1 MGVEAAA
8 NRRLEH
14 IPRCPSVAPPPT
26 SITEHRNYTKDIHT
40 PRCPRRSS
48 PLDVL
53 LSVFSPSSS
62 LLLFLLS
69 LSVVA
74 DSIRLADAASTASL
88 PGIGPSS
95 SSSSSS
101 SSAHNGTATA
111 SFLVGRQ
118 HFPTTLKNLVL
129 DESTNQVIIGA
140 KNHLY
145 QVDDQMRIVQDAV
158 TGPRNDSNECTFVE
172 CPQDSRRELKN
183 NFNKVLLVHGQSLIV
198 CGTLFQGVCEL
209 RNLRNVSIVE
219 QQVHDAVVAN
229 NEGSSTFAFVA
240 PGPPTSAQRN
250 VLYVGVT
257 FTGNSPYRSE
267 IPAVASRSLEKN
279 RMFQIASTA
288 VTTGTRVIINNS
300 ARDSYLVNYV
310 YGFSSDG
317 FSYFLTTQPKHTT
330 GHGGGGTGT
339 GSGQREHVTK
349 LVRICQ
355 DDAHYYSYTEIPVEC
370 TSGTK
375 RYNLV
380 QGGVLGKPGADL
392 AGHLQV
398 SVGWGW
404 RLKQRES
411 QVELMGGLGSRLITV
426 YCCFSW
432 GLLRLL

>member
-1 MGVEAAA
+1 MAALIHKML
-8 NRRLEH
+8 RL
-14 IPRCPSVAPPPT
+14 
-26 SITEHRNYTKDIHT
+26 SINHHHST
-40 PRCPRRSS
+40 PQCRI
-48 PLDVL
+48 LLLL
-53 LSVFSPSSS
+53 LSVS
-62 LLLFLLS
+62 LCALPL
-69 LSVVA
+69 
-74 DSIRLADAASTASL
+74 RLAVDAASAAALLTPATS
-88 PGIGPSS
+88 PSS
-95 SSSSSS
+95 SSSSPSTS
-101 SSAHNGTATA
+101 NGTAKEA
-111 SFLVGRQ
+111 SFLVGRHQ
-118 HFPTTLKNLVL
+118 FPTTLKNLVL
-129 DESTNQVIIGA
+129 EESSNQVIIGA

-145 QVDDQMRIVQDAV
+145 QLDENLRVLQDAV
-158 TGPRNDSNECTFVE
+158 TGPRNDSDECTFVE
-172 CPQDSRRELKN
+172 CPHDSRRELKN
-183 NFNKVLLVHGQSLIV
+183 NYNKVLLVHGQSLIV

-209 RNLRNVSIVE
+209 RNLRNVSVLE

-229 NEGSSTFAFVA
+229 NEASSTFAFVA
-240 PGPPTSAQRN
+240 PGPPTSAQKS

-300 ARDSYLVNYV
+300 ARESYLVNYV

-355 DDAHYYSYTEIPVEC
+355 DDANYYSYTEIPVEC

-398 SVGWGW
+398 SCGGGGQFKLPLMSQGGRG
-404 RLKQRES
+404 RL
-411 QVELMGGLGSRLITV
+411 
-426 YCCFSW
+426 Y
-432 GLLRLL
+432 

>member
-1 MGVEAAA
+1 MAAA
-8 NRRLEH
+8 TMLRLIH
-14 IPRCPSVAPPPT
+14 NPQSQRPR
-26 SITEHRNYTKDIHT
+26 
-40 PRCPRRSS
+40 
-48 PLDVL
+48 PLVLL
-53 LSVFSPSSS
+53 LSVFSSSS
-62 LLLFLLS
+62 LLLLLLLS
-69 LSVVA
+69 VA
-74 DSIRLADAASTASL
+74 DPIRLADAASAPTSLLTTATTSS
-88 PGIGPSS
+88 GGGSSSGTSS
-95 SSSSSS
+95 SSTPS
-101 SSAHNGTATA
+101 NGTREA

-118 HFPTTLKNLVL
+118 QFPTTLKNLVL
-129 DESTNQVIIGA
+129 DEATNQVIIGA

-145 QVDDQMRIVQDAV
+145 RLDDNMRLLQDAV
-158 TGPRNDSNECTFVE
+158 TGPRNDSYECTAVE
-172 CPQDSRRELKN
+172 CPQDSRRELKDN
-183 NFNKVLLVHGQSLIV
+183 YNKVLLVHGPSLIV
-198 CGTLFQGVCEL
+198 CGTVFQGVCEL
-209 RNLRNVSIVE
+209 RNLRNVSAVE
-219 QQVHDAVVAN
+219 QEVHDAVVAN
-229 NEGSSTFAFVA
+229 NEGSSTYAFVA
-240 PGPPTSAQRN
+240 PGPPTSAQRS

-355 DDAHYYSYTEIPVEC
+355 DDANYYSYTEIPVEC

-398 SVGWGW
+398 SWMVDGGGQQQQWPEEGTNGLGGGMQCKLSASIERATGGFNEPREVGEGTGRRRGW
-404 RLKQRES
+404 R
-411 QVELMGGLGSRLITV
+411 
-426 YCCFSW
+426 W
-432 GLLRLL
+432 

>member
-1 MGVEAAA
+1 M
-8 NRRLEH
+8 
-14 IPRCPSVAPPPT
+14 
-26 SITEHRNYTKDIHT
+26 
-40 PRCPRRSS
+40 
-48 PLDVL
+48 
-53 LSVFSPSSS
+53 F

-69 LSVVA
+69 
-74 DSIRLADAASTASL
+74 
-88 PGIGPSS
+88 
-95 SSSSSS
+95 S
-101 SSAHNGTATA
+101 SSAASPTTTATSTNTIPSSNNGSA
-111 SFLVGRQ
+111 ASSFLVGRQ
-118 HFPTTLKNLVL
+118 QFPTTLKNLVL
-129 DESTNQVIIGA
+129 DEGTNQVIIGA

-145 QVDDQMRIVQDAV
+145 QVDENMHVVQDAI
-158 TGPRNDSNECTFVE
+158 TGPKNDSNECTFVE
-172 CPQDSRRELKN
+172 CPHDSRRELKD

-209 RNLRNVSIVE
+209 RNLRNVSAVE

-229 NEGSSTFAFVA
+229 NEESSTFAFVA

-339 GSGQREHVTK
+339 GSGNREHVTK

-355 DDAHYYSYTEIPVEC
+355 DDANYYSYTEIPVEC

-398 SVGWGW
+398 SV
-404 RLKQRES
+404 
-411 QVELMGGLGSRLITV
+411 VVVVVVVVVNGGPV
-426 YCCFSW
+426 
-432 GLLRLL
+432 

>member
-1 MGVEAAA
+1 M
-8 NRRLEH
+8 
-14 IPRCPSVAPPPT
+14 
-26 SITEHRNYTKDIHT
+26 
-40 PRCPRRSS
+40 
-48 PLDVL
+48 
-53 LSVFSPSSS
+53 F
-62 LLLFLLS
+62 
-69 LSVVA
+69 
-74 DSIRLADAASTASL
+74 
-88 PGIGPSS
+88 

-101 SSAHNGTATA
+101 SSASSSSLLLFFFVSLLLLSCTATAVVDAATLTSSSASNNNNNTPSTSRNGTATT

-118 HFPTTLKNLVL
+118 HFPTTLRNLVL
-129 DESTNQVIIGA
+129 DESTNQVVIGA

-145 QVDDQMRIVQDAV
+145 QLDENMRILQDAV
-158 TGPRNDSNECTFVE
+158 TGPKNDSYECTIVE
-172 CPQDSRRELKN
+172 CPQDSRREITN

-198 CGTLFQGVCEL
+198 CGSLFQGVCEV
-209 RNLRNVSIVE
+209 RNLRNVTAVE
-219 QQVHDAVVAN
+219 QSVQDAVVAN
-229 NEGSSTFAFVA
+229 NEESSTFAFIA
-240 PGPPTSAQRN
+240 PGPPTSANRN

-317 FSYFLTTQPKHTT
+317 FSYFLTTQPKHST
-330 GHGGGGTGT
+330 GHGGGGGSGTGT
-339 GSGQREHVTK
+339 SSREHVTK

-355 DDAHYYSYTEIPVEC
+355 DDANYYSYTEIPVEC

-380 QGGVLGKPGADL
+380 QGAVLGKPGADL

-398 SVGWGW
+398 RMKGM
-404 RLKQRES
+404 R
-411 QVELMGGLGSRLITV
+411 GG
-426 YCCFSW
+426 
-432 GLLRLL
+432 

>member
-1 MGVEAAA
+1 MGATMPW
-8 NRRLEH
+8 
-14 IPRCPSVAPPPT
+14 IP
-26 SITEHRNYTKDIHT
+26 HDT
-40 PRCPRRSS
+40 PRRRRRSQRS
-48 PLDVL
+48 PLVLL
-53 LSVFSPSSS
+53 LSVFSSS
-62 LLLFLLS
+62 LLLLLS
-69 LSVVA
+69 SLPL
-74 DSIRLADAASTASL
+74 RLADAASAASL
-88 PGIGPSS
+88 LTPATASS
-95 SSSSSS
+95 SSSSNSNSS
-101 SSAHNGTATA
+101 NGTREA

-118 HFPTTLKNLVL
+118 QFPTTLKNLVL
-129 DESTNQVIIGA
+129 DEATNQVIIGA

-145 QVDDQMRIVQDAV
+145 QLDDNMRLLQDAV
-158 TGPRNDSNECTFVE
+158 TGPRNDSDECTFVE
-172 CPQDSRRELKN
+172 CPHDSRRELKN

-209 RNLRNVSIVE
+209 RHLRNVSAVE

-229 NEGSSTFAFVA
+229 NEGSSTYAFVA

-300 ARDSYLVNYV
+300 ARDNYLVNYV

-355 DDAHYYSYTEIPVEC
+355 DDANYYSYTEIPVEC

-398 SVGWGW
+398 SVLLYCGCIRNNKGQRRWGE
-404 RLKQRES
+404 R
-411 QVELMGGLGSRLITV
+411 VEGVLGRSEPLIILLL
-426 YCCFSW
+426 FSL
-432 GLLRLL
+432 LLRLSMQ